1 MLRQLIAYYDEYE
14 KELEELHRKAPPTA
28 GLLGMGG
35 HPRDDRCNEIFY
47 YNVEK
52 WVGAFLKGNPV
63 QADVDQVAEWILT
76 LAKIHREDH
85 TYWFCYA
92 LHAHAKGLIPLMS
105 REKVRQMQEW
115 YNEAY
120 PKVDRL
126 PVQNEVYK
134 LLLKHA
140 GNSGKMGFGLFRKK

>member
-1 MLRQLIAYYDEYE
+1 M
-14 KELEELHRKAPPTA
+14 
-28 GLLGMGG
+28 
-35 HPRDDRCNEIFY
+35 
-47 YNVEK
+47 
-52 WVGAFLKGNPV
+52 GAFLKGNPV

-140 GNSGKMGFGLFRKK
+140 GNSGKIGFGLFRKK